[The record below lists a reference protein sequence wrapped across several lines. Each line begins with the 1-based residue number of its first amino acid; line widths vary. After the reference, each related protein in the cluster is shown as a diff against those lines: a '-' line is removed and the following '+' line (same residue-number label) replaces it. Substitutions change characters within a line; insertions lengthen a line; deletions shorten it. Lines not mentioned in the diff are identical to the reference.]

1 MSPCKILLYNQKMK
15 QFASFILTFILL
27 ALCHDVSAQSFLDT
41 LRKTEAGKGQVTVSQ
56 SVDIDVLVNGKKP
69 VETSNAAATAS
80 TKNEANKPE
89 APKTVATPSIGD
101 NADIDVTV
109 DTRKKVMRNSYK
121 VNGFRIQAFS
131 GGNSRVDRQKAEQIG
146 ANLKR
151 VFPNQPIYVH
161 FYSPS
166 WKCRMGNFRDQ
177 AEAQKVLK
185 QVKAIYPQAC
195 IIKGPI
201 SVQY

>member
-1 MSPCKILLYNQKMK
+1 M
-15 QFASFILTFILL
+15 
-27 ALCHDVSAQSFLDT
+27 SAQSFLDT
-41 LRKTEAGKGQVTVSQ
+41 LRKTETGKGQVTVSQ

-69 VETSNAAATAS
+69 VETSNAAAAAS

-89 APKTVATPSIGD
+89 APKTVTTSSIGE

-151 VFPNQPIYVH
+151 MFPNQPIYVH